1 MNDSNSMTTESFAMQ
16 YLTLSD
22 ERLIQLKSEGGLVPE
37 AALAL
42 HAEVVKRS
50 IGAKKVRSLRIKQ
63 RKTRLQR
70 VNHNPYSYRGTGLR
84 LRGHKFLNEADK
96 NKGIAVVTRWIV
108 FSFMSLIPL
117 GSYRVMDSAQDNG
130 KPTIVSKVRLQW
142 DQVLTGWMQ
151 TSSVVILVVCLWLWL
166 RWFAAR

>member
-1 MNDSNSMTTESFAMQ
+1 MTTENFAVQ
-16 YLTLSD
+16 YQALSD
-22 ERLIQLKSEGGLVPE
+22 ERLTQLASEGGLLPE
-37 AALAL
+37 AELAL
-42 HAEVVKRS
+42 RAEMHERS
-50 IGAKKVRSLRIKQ
+50 IGAKEVRSLRIEQK
-63 RKTRLQR
+63 KTRLQR
-70 VNHNPYSYRGTGLR
+70 VSHNPYSYRGTGLR
-84 LRGHKFLNEADK
+84 LRGHKCLNEADK
-96 NKGIAVVTRWIV
+96 SKGIAVVTRWIV

-117 GSYRVMDSAQDNG
+117 GSYRVMDSTHDDG